1 MRNRI
6 REVEAEAED
15 VRERRAREAERLKDR
30 IETLTK
36 EREVLRRSIGEYQ
49 RFMGGEIMKY
59 A

>member
-36 EREVLRRSIGEYQ
+36 EREVLREQ
-49 RFMGGEIMKY
+49 
-59 A
+59 